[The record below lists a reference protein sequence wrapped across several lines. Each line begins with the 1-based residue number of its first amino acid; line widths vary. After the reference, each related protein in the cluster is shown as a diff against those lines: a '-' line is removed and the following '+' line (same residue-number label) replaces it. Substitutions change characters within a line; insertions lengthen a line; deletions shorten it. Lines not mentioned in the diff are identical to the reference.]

1 MTTIREYFDTDAK
14 ALNAQSA
21 WEVKNKDGS
30 NSIIVIG
37 KISYRIDEYIKYWSL
52 YFPKNSTIDYIKYII
67 SLQEVV
73 QCHFEGEPSQ
83 TIGYVD
89 NPEKYNLED
98 FQFTKRIYI
107 YIDEVLTNEQMQE
120 IGNHGKHFGFVIVL
134 RDKKYAKD
142 KSELAKPI
150 AFISHD
156 SRDKDDL
163 VRELAKE
170 MYSLAC
176 PIWYDEYTLKGGD
189 NLRESIEKGLKEAK
203 KCIVILSPNFLANE
217 KWAKAE
223 FETIF
228 IREIHKKENI
238 MIPVWHNVSE
248 EAIYEYSPQLLNKV
262 GLPSGIGVKELAKK
276 LVEIINAE

>member
-14 ALNAQSA
+14 ALNAQSK

-30 NSIIVIG
+30 NSITVIG
-37 KISYRIDEYIKYWSL
+37 KISYRIDEYIKYWSF
-52 YFPKNSTIDYIKYII
+52 YFPKNSTINYIKYII
-67 SLQEVV
+67 SLEEVAK
-73 QCHFEGEPSQ
+73 CHFEGEPSQ

-134 RDKKYAKD
+134 RDEKYAKD

-176 PIWYDEYTLKGGD
+176 PVWYDEYTLKGGD

-262 GLPSGIGVKELAKK
+262 GLPSDMGVKELAKK
-276 LVEIINAE
+276 LVEIINTE